1 MNKGAGAVLIA
12 VVMGD
17 KRPEIIRAD
26 YGFNPSY
33 QNIADRYSFA
43 IYTYD
48 DNLKKYTVVRD
59 PGPLGIFANNDRGAT
74 SIKAADFDN
83 DGDLDLA
90 LAIEA
95 AQAGGASTDLTEKA
109 IDYYR
114 DIEKKGFGNRDFGY
128 VYQYIYKNK
137 KL

>member
-1 MNKGAGAVLIA
+1 MDTYNPLPGIKQASPASRNYEGGFQVSLI
-12 VVMGD
+12 
-17 KRPEIIRAD
+17 
-26 YGFNPSY
+26 
-33 QNIADRYSFA
+33 
-43 IYTYD
+43 
-48 DNLKKYTVVRD
+48 KK
-59 PGPLGIFANNDRGAT
+59 
-74 SIKAADFDN
+74 
-83 DGDLDLA
+83 DLA

-95 AQAGGASTDLTEKA
+95 AQEGGASTELTEKA